1 MTEDESA
8 LQRLQVVREALYNLK
23 RKGLVVSKLCDDGQ
37 ILWFSTEKPY
47 YEDAWDDAEDAV
59 SLLK

>member
-37 ILWFSTEKPY
+37 ILWFSTEKP
-47 YEDAWDDAEDAV
+47 
-59 SLLK
+59 LRGCLG